1 MFVLNTQAP
10 EYNFAGTRIRLLISG
25 KDTAGVFCMM
35 EIFGPPHRA
44 TPLHVHDR
52 EEETITVL
60 EGVVDIT
67 IDGEQVSVRAGE
79 TALLPRNVPH
89 RLANNTDQP
98 SRYML
103 VCTPAGFDDFVDTCA
118 HAETG
123 PVTPTAPGP
132 EDIRRMIDAAPRFGI
147 TLLPG

>member
-1 MFVLNTQAP
+1 MFVLNTAPP
-10 EYNFAGTRIRLLISG
+10 EYNFAGTRIRLLMSG
-25 KDTAGVFCMM
+25 KETAGVFCLM
-35 EIFGPPHRA
+35 EIFGPPGRA

-60 EGVVDIT
+60 EGILDVT
-67 IDGEQVSVRAGE
+67 IDGRLVHVHAGE

-89 RLANNTDQP
+89 RLANNTELP

-103 VCTPAGFDDFVDTCA
+103 VCTPAGFDDFVDACA
-118 HAETG
+118 DAQAG
-123 PVTPTAPGP
+123 PVTPTPP
-132 EDIRRMIDAAPRFGI
+132 QPQDIERMREAAPRFGI

>member
-35 EIFGPPHRA
+35 EIFGPPRRA

-67 IDGEQVSVRAGE
+67 IDGKEVSLRAGE
-79 TALLPRNVPH
+79 TALLPRNLPH

-103 VCTPAGFDDFVDTCA
+103 VCTPAGFDDFVDACA
-118 HAETG
+118 HAENG

-132 EDIRRMIDAAPRFGI
+132 DDIKRMIDAAPRFGI